1 MVIKRQ
7 ISKGKYI
14 IAFIISASI
23 FIIGLLI
30 GILVADSKLNSINDL
45 QQTIRT
51 QVFAV
56 ETQYNLALQNPC
68 SFINSSEL
76 TTDLYKISDNLG
88 ALETDLGKHNKDV
101 LELSSYYS
109 ILETRHWMFMK
120 EAAKRCGKDYN
131 LILFFY
137 SNDQNKCT
145 DCDTQGFVLTYI
157 RKKYNNQNIY
167 IYSYNTDINN
177 GVIQTLMRI
186 YNVKKLPTLVID
198 DKSYYGSKDSLE
210 LEKILGLG

>member
-14 IAFIISASI
+14 IAFVISASI
-23 FIIGLLI
+23 FIIGLLLGTLI
-30 GILVADSKLNSINDL
+30 ADSKLNSINDL
-45 QQTIRT
+45 QQRIRT
-51 QVFAV
+51 QVFSV

-68 SFINSSEL
+68 SLIDSSEL
-76 TTDLYKISDNLG
+76 TKDLYKISDDLG
-88 ALETDLGKHNKDV
+88 ALEADLGKNNKDV

-120 EAAKRCGKDYN
+120 EAAKRCGKDYK

-137 SNDQNKCT
+137 SNNLDKCA
-145 DCDTQGFVLTYI
+145 DCDTQGFVLTHI
-157 RKKYNNQNIY
+157 RKKYTNQSIY
-167 IYSYNTDINN
+167 IYSYNVDIDN
-177 GVIQTLMRI
+177 GVIQTLMRL
-186 YNVKKLPTLVID
+186 YNVKKLPTIVIN
-198 DKSYYGSKDSLE
+198 DKSYNGSKDSTE